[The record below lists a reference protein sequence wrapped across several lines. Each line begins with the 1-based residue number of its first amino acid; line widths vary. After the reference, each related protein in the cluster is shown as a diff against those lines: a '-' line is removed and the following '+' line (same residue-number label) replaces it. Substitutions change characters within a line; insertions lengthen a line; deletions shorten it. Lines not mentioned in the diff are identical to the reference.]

1 MIPITFFS
9 FSSICFIYLAFVK
22 QSVLAT
28 DIRHSSGHVKVV
40 CQKDNGEF
48 LHKSFFDTTFFHG
61 SMKAIN
67 LIYSVH
73 IKAVNLIYL
82 YTGASHVYYLSVPN
96 SLFCSYAQFLFIP
109 FKAHKQFICFK
120 IIYSFRSIKQF
131 GNVTKFLLGQPLGHV
146 KGAPRKDRGHKDRL
160 DSIFPRQNHLFYGVE
175 MTALTKVLY
184 CFITFFDEL

>member
-1 MIPITFFS
+1 MERKSWIRNVI
-9 FSSICFIYLAFVK
+9 SISLCSYQYLFDTLSFVK
-22 QSVLAT
+22 QSVLVT
-28 DIRHSSGHVKVV
+28 DFGHVKVV

-96 SLFCSYAQFLFIP
+96 SLFCSYAQFFILYRLKHINSLHVLKQI
-109 FKAHKQFICFK
+109 FFSVHKAIW
-120 IIYSFRSIKQF
+120 
-131 GNVTKFLLGQPLGHV
+131 
-146 KGAPRKDRGHKDRL
+146 
-160 DSIFPRQNHLFYGVE
+160 
-175 MTALTKVLY
+175 
-184 CFITFFDEL
+184 

>member
-1 MIPITFFS
+1 MERKSKISNVIPITFFS
-9 FSSICFIYLAFVK
+9 FSSISFIYLAFVK

-82 YTGASHVYYLSVPN
+82 YTGPSQVY
-96 SLFCSYAQFLFIP
+96 LFI
-109 FKAHKQFICFK
+109 
-120 IIYSFRSIKQF
+120 SS
-131 GNVTKFLLGQPLGHV
+131 
-146 KGAPRKDRGHKDRL
+146 
-160 DSIFPRQNHLFYGVE
+160 
-175 MTALTKVLY
+175 
-184 CFITFFDEL
+184 